1 MKNIKRTNRIKTK
14 IIASVLSVVA
24 IFSVASAATV
34 SASAASVEGIIEKA
48 SYKVGLAA
56 VSSDVPGGNLISP
69 ALDAIFSS
77 FMDNGP
83 SLNDIS
89 QDISA
94 MRSEMNTQFNDI
106 KRQMKDYNEAIE
118 NKIVDQTVIS
128 GKGIG
133 LDQLMTGLKNT
144 ERQIDSINGSSLND
158 NEKAVEIAALIGNN
172 TQWNNSS
179 NLYFE
184 YQDLMNTLS
193 SSSFADQ
200 KNRDLFQVLSDDF
213 KSKVMFSGEALD
225 LSSPYVH
232 RVMLLGLY
240 AYSINAQCL
249 KAAQTVSQF
258 TDKDEATLSKTE
270 MYKYNSVKSLT
281 NIIDSEINAVNTQM
295 FDTDSANSV
304 MTHYINYENTSRTIY
319 LNKGTVEKP
328 LKNALK
334 VGELSDA
341 NAVCGIIQSP
351 ALSYDDIKAL
361 ADYIKSAYPG
371 DSFRGYLAKVGF
383 DMTKVPGKSNFTV
396 GDSKD
401 GGYYTTYI
409 GFGTNYKM
417 QIPNPMHCDQISIDD
432 SSFRIYDKPS
442 IILANNQCYTG
453 QYIVGFANA

>member
-1 MKNIKRTNRIKTK
+1 MKNTRTNTIKTR
-14 IIASVLSVVA
+14 IIAAVLSVITILSA
-24 IFSVASAATV
+24 ASAATV
-34 SASAASVEGIIEKA
+34 SASAASTGSVAGDA
-48 SYKVGLAA
+48 AYAAGLGAIRQY
-56 VSSDVPGGNLISP
+56 VPGGQIIAG
-69 ALDAIFSS
+69 ALDAICSS
-77 FMDNGP
+77 FMDSGP
-83 SLNDIS
+83 SLGDIS
-89 QDISA
+89 KDISD
-94 MRSEMNTQFNDI
+94 MRSEMNRQFNDI
-106 KRQMKDYNEAIE
+106 KNQMKNYSEQIE

-128 GKGIG
+128 NKGVG
-133 LDQLMTGLKNT
+133 LDKLMTGLKNT
-144 ERQIDSINGSSLND
+144 TRQIDSINSSHLND

-193 SSSFADQ
+193 SPSFADQ
-200 KNRDLFQVLSDDF
+200 KNRDLFRVLSDDF

-225 LSSPYVH
+225 MSSPYVQ

-258 TDKDEATLSKTE
+258 TDADEAVLSKTE
-270 MYKYNSVKSLT
+270 LYKYNAVKSLT

-295 FDTDSANSV
+295 FDTESANSV
-304 MTHYINYENTSRTIY
+304 MTHYINYENTSRTIF

-328 LKNALK
+328 LKSTLR
-334 VGELSDA
+334 VGELSDSK
-341 NAVCGIIQSP
+341 AVCGITQSP
-351 ALSYDDIKAL
+351 ALSYDDIKAI
-361 ADYIKSAYPG
+361 ADYIKSAYPKE
-371 DSFRGYLAKVGF
+371 SFRGYLTTVGF
-383 DMTKVPGKSNFTV
+383 DMKKVPKKSNFTV

-432 SSFRIYDKPS
+432 NSFRIEDKPS
-442 IILANNQCYTG
+442 IVLANNLCYTG
-453 QYIVGFANA
+453 QYIVGFTNA